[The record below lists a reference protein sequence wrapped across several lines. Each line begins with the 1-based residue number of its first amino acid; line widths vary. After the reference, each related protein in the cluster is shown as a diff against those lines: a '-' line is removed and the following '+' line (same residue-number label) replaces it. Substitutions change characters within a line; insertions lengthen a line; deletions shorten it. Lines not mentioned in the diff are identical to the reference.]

1 MSQVVTGHLFSFSF
15 VAVEILFLFYS
26 EPDGSL
32 QFASSQLKSIIK
44 ERESCHTIFAT
55 FTAYTKHLQKVRP
68 LICHDGSHKLTR
80 LGIAPLY
87 MSPCPS
93 LSIMHFE
100 AANRYLLIIY
110 ISMTLLIFKIIII
123 SLSTMPL

>member
-44 ERESCHTIFAT
+44 ERERE
-55 FTAYTKHLQKVRP
+55 L
-68 LICHDGSHKLTR
+68 SHNFCDLYSIYKTLTE
-80 LGIAPLY
+80 
-87 MSPCPS
+87 S
-93 LSIMHFE
+93 
-100 AANRYLLIIY
+100 
-110 ISMTLLIFKIIII
+110 
-123 SLSTMPL
+123 